1 MKKLHLMISAA
12 LVVAAST
19 SVMAQS
25 KFEKD
30 HMASFKAN
38 GQAGMDRL
46 ERDDTQKFCSD
57 PVVLAGKGDPKKREA
72 IEKANMATIKQPSD
86 GKYLGDWQEGER
98 IAQSGRG
105 ATWTD
110 KAGTPN
116 GGGCYNCH
124 QINKKEISH
133 GNIGP
138 SLWNYGKVRGNSEA
152 VVQYTWGKIYNAKA
166 YNACSN
172 MPRMGHYKLLTEDQ
186 MRHVMA
192 LLLDPAS
199 PVNQ

>member
-1 MKKLHLMISAA
+1 MKKLHLLASAT
-12 LVVAAST
+12 VVIITST
-19 SVMAQS
+19 SLMAQS
-25 KFEKD
+25 SFEKA
-30 HMASFKAN
+30 HNASFKEN
-38 GQAGMDRL
+38 GIAKLDRL
-46 ERDDTQKFCSD
+46 ERDDTQKFCSE
-57 PVVLAGKGDPKKREA
+57 PAALSGKGDPKKREA

-86 GKYLGDWQEGER
+86 GKYLGDWKEGEK

-152 VVQYTWGKIYNAKA
+152 VVQYTWGKIYNSKA

-172 MPRMGHYKLLTEDQ
+172 MPRMGHYKLLTEQQ
-186 MRHVMA
+186 MRDVMA
-192 LLLDPAS
+192 LLLDPES